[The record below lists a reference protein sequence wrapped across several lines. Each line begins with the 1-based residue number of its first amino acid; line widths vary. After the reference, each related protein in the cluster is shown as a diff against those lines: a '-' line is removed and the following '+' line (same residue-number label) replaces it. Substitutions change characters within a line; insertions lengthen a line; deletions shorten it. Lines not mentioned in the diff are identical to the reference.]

1 MSDILDLILNSEAKK
16 NMSYD
21 PTLVPGGMS
30 RMAFLPEAQAA
41 KPIESIKEESK
52 TSEQKKDIPW
62 AKTEEGQATLE
73 GAKLGMQSGDIGSTL
88 TSAGLFNMIGKGEIT
103 GLGSGLMAGG
113 LLLSAANQAHQAD
126 YANKLAVAK
135 QQEASKAN
143 QLAALYK
150 LHSGSFSTVG

>member
-1 MSDILDLILNSEAKK
+1 MTREELMALGIIPKD
-16 NMSYD
+16 NMSID

-30 RMAFLPEAQAA
+30 KMAFLPESEAA
-41 KPIESIKEESK
+41 KPVEVVKQEEKPVEKE
-52 TSEQKKDIPW
+52 TPW
-62 AKTEEGQATLE
+62 AKTEEGQSTIE

-88 TSAGLFNMIGKGEIT
+88 TSAGIFNMLGKGGFT
-103 GLGSGLMAGG
+103 PAGGALVAGG
-113 LLLSAANQAHQAD
+113 LLLSGAKQAHEAD

-135 QQEASKAN
+135 QQEAVKAN